1 MPQKIYKKNENVVT
15 RKIAGDLFLIP
26 IRGKIA
32 DMQKIFTL
40 NPVGEYIWQEMD
52 TQESLD
58 EIRKGILA
66 RFDVE
71 EEEAVSDMREFIAS
85 LLEADLIR
93 E

>member
-1 MPQKIYKKNENVVT
+1 MPGKTYEKNKDVVT

-40 NPVGEYIWQEMD
+40 NPVGEYIWEEMGH
-52 TQESLD
+52 QKSLD
-58 EIRKGILA
+58 EIRKGIIA
-66 RFDVE
+66 RFNVE
-71 EEEAVSDMREFIAS
+71 EEEADSDMREFIAS